1 MTMQEYVDDIDF
13 QISGGILE
21 LEIRDQ
27 LPKCVNKA
35 FREIKRYMN
44 TPSYKTVPYSNSI
57 DCSQY
62 NAYNVISVLRSA
74 PIYGTTYGTS
84 DMDVFSLA
92 ASATGTSYLNYYENR
107 MMQIQQR
114 NTISTD
120 LEFIWEPET
129 RMLRLSVNPPY
140 PSHITIEYVYDYKNV
155 EEVKDPYW
163 VDWILQLAT
172 GYAKVVT
179 GRIRS
184 KYLLKSSQ
192 FELDGKDLVAE
203 GTEEVNHIREF
214 LRANVDNLYP
224 HD

>member
-1 MTMQEYVDDIDF
+1 MKMQDYVDDIDF
-13 QISGGILE
+13 QISGGVLE

-35 FREIKRYMN
+35 FRELKRYIN

-57 DCSQY
+57 DCSDY
-62 NAYNVISVLRSA
+62 HIYNVISVLRAA

-92 ASATGTSYLNYYENR
+92 ASATDTSYLNYYENR
-107 MMQIQQR
+107 MLNIQQR

-120 LEFIWEPET
+120 LEFIWESET
-129 RMLRLSVNPPY
+129 KMLRLSVNPPY
-140 PSHITIEYVYDYKNV
+140 PSIVTLEYVYDYQNV
-155 EEVKDPYW
+155 DEITDPYW
-163 VDWILQLAT
+163 QDWILQLSTAF
-172 GYAKVVT
+172 AKVIT

-184 KYLLKSSQ
+184 KYMLKSSQ
-192 FELDGKDLVAE
+192 FELDGKDLVNE
-203 GTEEVNHIREF
+203 GNEEINHIREF
-214 LRANVDNLYP
+214 LRANAYPLYT

>member
-1 MTMQEYVDDIDF
+1 MKMQDYVDDIDF
-13 QISGGILE
+13 QISGGVLE

-62 NAYNVISVLRSA
+62 NVYNVMSVLRTA

-107 MMQIQQR
+107 MLQIQQR

-120 LEFIWEPET
+120 LEFLWEPET
-129 RMLRLSVNPPY
+129 KMLRLSVNPPY
-140 PSHITIEYVYDYKNV
+140 PSAVTIEYVNDYKNV
-155 EEVKDPYW
+155 DEVTEPYW
-163 VDWILQLAT
+163 QDWILQLAT
-172 GYAKVVT
+172 GYAKVIT

-192 FELDGKDLVAE
+192 YELDGKDLVAE
-203 GTEEVNHIREF
+203 GNEEINRTREF
-214 LRANVDNLYP
+214 LRENSNNLYP

>member
-1 MTMQEYVDDIDF
+1 MKMQDYVDDIDF
-13 QISGGILE
+13 QISGGLLE

-62 NAYNVISVLRSA
+62 NVYNVMSVLRTA

-107 MMQIQQR
+107 MLQIQQR

-120 LEFIWEPET
+120 LEFLWEPET
-129 RMLRLSVNPPY
+129 KMLRLSVNPPY
-140 PSHITIEYVYDYKNV
+140 PSAVTIEYVNDYKNV
-155 EEVKDPYW
+155 DEITEPYW
-163 VDWILQLAT
+163 QDWILQLAT
-172 GYAKVVT
+172 GYAKVIT

-192 FELDGKDLVAE
+192 YELDGKDLVAE
-203 GTEEVNHIREF
+203 GNEEVNRIREF
-214 LRANVDNLYP
+214 LRENSNNLYP